1 MKRLISFSGAQSTG
15 KSTLLNACKEI
26 YKNSFVFV
34 PEITRELKR
43 DFDVT
48 INEQGTDLTQT
59 LILAEHVKN
68 YYRFIDKNNNQN
80 FLLDRC
86 ILDGYVY
93 TRYLTN
99 IGALSDDGFKKV
111 AERLLVELLPKHDMI
126 FYTSPKDVK
135 LVNDGERSTNIQFR
149 DDVIEI
155 FESCLYFARG
165 CTNVVVLEG
174 SVEDRMRQIKENILI
189 S

>member
-15 KSTLLNACKEI
+15 KSTLLNACKEV
-26 YKNSFVFV
+26 YKDQFVFV

-43 DFDVT
+43 QFGVA

-68 YYRFIDKNNNQN
+68 YYRFIDKANNQN

-93 TRYLTN
+93 TRYLVN
-99 IGALSDDGFKKV
+99 HGIVSDSSFAKV

-126 FYTSPKDVK
+126 FYTSPADVK
-135 LVNDGERSTNIQFR
+135 LVNDGERSTNVEFR
-149 DDVIEI
+149 DEIIEI
-155 FESCLYFARG
+155 FESCMYFARG

-174 SVEDRMRQIKENILI
+174 SVEDRMQQIKQNILTN
-189 S
+189 